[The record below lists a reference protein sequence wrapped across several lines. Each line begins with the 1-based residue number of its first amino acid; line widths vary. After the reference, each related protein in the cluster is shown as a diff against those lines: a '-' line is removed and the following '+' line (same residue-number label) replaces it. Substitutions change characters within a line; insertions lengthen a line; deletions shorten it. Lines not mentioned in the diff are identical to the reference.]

1 MTRSPIELSWT
12 AKKISLQ
19 SMMSLFSFPHPGE
32 QEAVQRRREEE
43 MAREEDRKAR
53 ERKVKLKLEMQV
65 GTC

>member
-1 MTRSPIELSWT
+1 
-12 AKKISLQ
+12 
-19 SMMSLFSFPHPGE
+19 MMSLFSLPHLGE

-43 MAREEDRKAR
+43 MARKEDLKAR